1 MAQNRPTLKRFFNN
15 SDLTPAQARKKVQS
29 GLSGSDYG
37 EFFQEIRSS
46 EHIVKDGGL
55 YKTVSLGNF
64 SSGFGVRFGQED
76 KVGYGYT
83 NELTKAALEEA
94 IRSARHVVKSG
105 QSGSLQV
112 TNPSGHSFGKVQ
124 GKLYDTRN
132 PFDDMDAQDKIAAI
146 DEIESAAYQLDPNVK
161 NVTIQYKSSYQ
172 DVHIITQNGESLIDR
187 RPSAGLVIGLLVA
200 NKDGELEHGH
210 SILGGPR
217 TCHDVLDKQNW
228 EPVLKEAFHEAQELH
243 RAVDAPGGKMDL
255 VLGPGW
261 PAIILHEAVGHGM
274 EGDFNRKNVSVY
286 SGKIGQSVAAPNV
299 TIVEEGNIPGQRGSL
314 HFDDEGTPTQK
325 NILVENGVLK
335 KYMQDRQN
343 AHLVGVPTTG
353 NGRRES
359 FAHTPMPRMTNT
371 YFANGDY
378 DPQEI
383 IESVDDGL
391 YVASISNGQVDI
403 TTGEFNMNATLC
415 YRIRGGKLMEP
426 IKGASIVGKGHEVLQ
441 SIDMVGN
448 DLLIEKNAGMCG
460 KEGQSVPVACGQP
473 TIKASD
479 MTVGGTDLSK
489 GPA

>member
-1 MAQNRPTLKRFFNN
+1 MAQNRPTLKRFFEN
-15 SDLTPAQARKKVQS
+15 SDLTAVQARKKIEA
-29 GLSGSDYG
+29 GLKGSDYG
-37 EFFQEIRSS
+37 EFFQEITNS
-46 EHIVKDGGL
+46 ETILKDGGL
-55 YKTVSLGNF
+55 YKSVSLGNF

-83 NELTKAALEEA
+83 NELTKASLDEA
-94 IRSARHVVKSG
+94 IRSARHIAKSG
-105 QSGSLQV
+105 QSGSLKV
-112 TNPSGHSFGKVQ
+112 TNSSGHGFGAVK

-132 PFDDMDAQDKIAAI
+132 PLDGMDAQSKIAAI
-146 DEIESAAYQLDPNVK
+146 DKIEAAAHSLDTNVK
-161 NVTIQYKSSYQ
+161 NVTIQYQSSYQ
-172 DVHIITQNGESLIDR
+172 DVHIITQDGKSLIDR
-187 RPSAGLVIGLLVA
+187 RPSTTLMIGLLVA
-200 NKDGELEHGH
+200 NDEGELQQGKAM
-210 SILGGPR
+210 LGGPR
-217 TCHDVLDKQNW
+217 TCHEVFDRHNW
-228 EPVLKEAFHEAQELH
+228 EPVLKSAFNEARELH
-243 RAVDAPGGKMDL
+243 RAVEAPGGKMDL

-274 EGDFNRKNVSVY
+274 EGDFNRKDVSVY
-286 SGKIGQSVAAPNV
+286 SGKIGKRVATPGV

-325 NILVENGVLK
+325 NVLVENGILK

-371 YFANGDY
+371 YFAAGEY

-383 IESVDDGL
+383 IESVEDGL

-403 TTGEFNMNATLC
+403 TTGQFNMNATLC
-415 YRIRGGKLMEP
+415 YRIRNGKLEEP
-426 IKGASIVGKGHEVLQ
+426 IKGASIVGEGHEVLQ
-441 SIDMVGN
+441 SIEMVGN

-460 KEGQSVPVACGQP
+460 KEGQSVPVGCGQP
-473 TIKASD
+473 SIKASN

-489 GPA
+489 GPS